1 MNKLKLAK
9 NRKPISNHFSK
20 YHTIYIFT
28 IILFITGII
37 FGAIIVNSITFVQKQ
52 DLFFYLERFFLGYLQ
67 DEDISKQALF
77 TNATFYHIQFLALLF
92 FLGLAVIGLPIIW
105 VLLFV
110 KGIAIGF
117 TVGFFVNQ
125 LGFSGLL
132 FSFSAI
138 APQNLIIIPIY
149 IMASCFAMIFS
160 LTLLQSIFSK
170 RYKQPILQIFYRYT
184 VVFIGLMIV
193 VGLAA
198 LLESVVSF
206 EMMRL
211 ISDRV
216 IK

>member
-1 MNKLKLAK
+1 MNELKLPK
-9 NRKPISNHFSK
+9 SRKPISNHLAK

-37 FGAIIVNSITFVQKQ
+37 FGAIIVNSMNFVQKE

-77 TNATFYHIQFLALLF
+77 QNAIFYHIQFLSLLF

-110 KGIAIGF
+110 KGVAIGF

-125 LGFSGLL
+125 LGIKGLL

-138 APQNLIIIPIY
+138 APQNLILIPIY
-149 IMASCFAMIFS
+149 IMASSFAMIFS
-160 LTLLQSIFSK
+160 LTLLQSMFSR

-184 VVFIGLMIV
+184 AVFICLMIV
-193 VGLAA
+193 VSIAA
-198 LLESVVSF
+198 LLESIVSF
-206 EMMRL
+206 ETMRL
-211 ISDRV
+211 ISDRF
-216 IK
+216 IN

>member
-1 MNKLKLAK
+1 MKLPKT
-9 NRKPISNHFSK
+9 RKPISNHFAK

-37 FGAIIVNSITFVQKQ
+37 FGAIIVNSMTFVQKQ

-67 DEDISKQALF
+67 DENISKQALF
-77 TNATFYHIQFLALLF
+77 SNATFYHVQFLALLF

-125 LGFSGLL
+125 LGFKGLL

-149 IMASCFAMIFS
+149 IMASSFAMIFS
-160 LTLLQSIFSK
+160 LTLLQSMFSK

-198 LLESVVSF
+198 LLESIVSF
-206 EMMRL
+206 ETMRL
-211 ISDRV
+211 ISDRF
-216 IK
+216 IN

>member
-1 MNKLKLAK
+1 MILPKS
-9 NRKPISNHFSK
+9 RKPISNHLVK

-37 FGAIIVNSITFVQKQ
+37 FGAIIVNSMNFVQKE

-77 TNATFYHIQFLALLF
+77 QNAIFYHIQFLCLLF

-110 KGIAIGF
+110 KGVAIGF

-125 LGFSGLL
+125 LGIQGLL

-149 IMASCFAMIFS
+149 IMASSFAMIFS
-160 LTLLQSIFSK
+160 LTLLQSMFSR

-184 VVFIGLMIV
+184 AVFICLMV
-193 VGLAA
+193 VVSIAA

-206 EMMRL
+206 ETMRL
-211 ISDRV
+211 ISDRF
-216 IK
+216 IN

>member
-1 MNKLKLAK
+1 VNELKLPK
-9 NRKPISNHFSK
+9 SRKPISSHLAK

-37 FGAIIVNSITFVQKQ
+37 FGAIIVNSMNFVQKE

-77 TNATFYHIQFLALLF
+77 QNAIFYHIQFLSLLF
-92 FLGLAVIGLPIIW
+92 FLGLAV
-105 VLLFV
+105 
-110 KGIAIGF
+110 IGF

-125 LGFSGLL
+125 LGIKGLL

-149 IMASCFAMIFS
+149 IIASSFAMVFS
-160 LTLLQSIFSK
+160 LTLLQSMFSR

-184 VVFIGLMIV
+184 AVFICLMIV
-193 VGLAA
+193 VSIAA
-198 LLESVVSF
+198 LLESIVSF
-206 EMMRL
+206 ETMKL
-211 ISDRV
+211 ISDRF
-216 IK
+216 IN